1 MSSFRKRSVSN
12 CNDESPHPKKRKTAI
27 PPDGHCPVLQSRL
40 VVRYPLIVEA
50 ETMQVESLAM
60 FELAS
65 SAETSPAPTSA
76 SQSTDASIIAIWSP
90 RSVTVSNPPSD
101 ALSPCSNTLATLSYC
116 PGSAQSKAV
125 SCSPIPNSDPSTT
138 AACPTRLNSSLPES
152 PTTSEVPRW
161 FVDAFESDGYDS
173 EALELISHLS
183 PPTQTVN
190 HGNNQRQELFRETW
204 AADKWPSDVER
215 LSKQWNPHKW
225 KFPPVSLGI
234 RNGAG
239 CGCETR
245 YNAGSCLNA
254 KESQFCSDQNCA
266 FGGICGNSLGEHPS
280 LMIARSS
287 RTGMRGLVA
296 SAAITAGEV
305 LGEYLG
311 HVDLFAPPCRN
322 GPPNEG
328 FRMHLKTRPTGN
340 KHVGIDALERG
351 GLLRLMNHACD
362 PTARFHEVQTG
373 THLTVVAVS
382 VWDIEVG
389 EEVTVSYRDRLWFVC
404 RCGWIGCQHRDIQHL
419 LDVPHYHDTL

>member
-1 MSSFRKRSVSN
+1 
-12 CNDESPHPKKRKTAI
+12 
-27 PPDGHCPVLQSRL
+27 
-40 VVRYPLIVEA
+40 
-50 ETMQVESLAM
+50 M

-65 SAETSPAPTSA
+65 SAETSPPPTSA
-76 SQSTDASIIAIWSP
+76 SQSTYASIIAIWSP
-90 RSVTVSNPPSD
+90 RSVTVSDPPSD
-101 ALSPCSNTLATLSYC
+101 ALSPCSNTLATISYC
-116 PGSAQSKAV
+116 PGLAPSKEV

-138 AACPTRLNSSLPES
+138 AACPTRLKSALPEA
-152 PTTSEVPRW
+152 PTTSYQIQSPAQSSPSCSRNAEGVRRIRSPRTPEGEVPRW

-173 EALELISHLS
+173 EGLELISHLS
-183 PPTQTVN
+183 PPTQSVK

-204 AADKWPSDVER
+204 VADKWPSDVER

-245 YNAGSCLNA
+245 CNAGSCLNA
-254 KESQFCSDQNCA
+254 KESRFCSDQNCA

-311 HVDLFAPPCRN
+311 HLDLFGPPCRN

-328 FRMHLKTRPTGN
+328 FRMHLKTRTTGN

-362 PTARFHEVQTG
+362 LTARFHEVQTG

-382 VWDIEVG
+382 VRDIEVG

-404 RCGWIGCQHRDIQHL
+404 RCGWIGCQRRDIQHL